1 MTTQLPKTDVVLVGF
16 GWTGAIMGQQLC
28 DAGQN
33 VVALERGVWR
43 DTPAEFAPTFAQD
56 ELRYMWRHHLFQNL
70 AYDTL
75 TIRNN
80 VNQQAL
86 PMRHLGS
93 FLLGTGVGG
102 AGVHWNA
109 QIWRFLE
116 SDFKAYS
123 HNLQR
128 YGKDAVNAY
137 DMTVQDY
144 PLTWDE
150 IEPHYDAFDKLCG
163 TSGKAGNLKGQIQ
176 EGGNPFEAPR
186 SAEYPNP
193 PMAMPYGPTLFAKAA
208 REKGYK
214 PFPHPTGN
222 LSRPYINPLGA
233 QLGQCTY
240 CGFCEKFGC
249 GNYSKATAQT
259 TILPYLMM
267 KPNFTLRTE
276 CEVLKVETTPDG
288 KHATGVT
295 YVNSAGEEFFQP
307 AEVVILSAYV
317 LQNVRLMLLSKI
329 GKPYDPATGEGV
341 VGKNYAYQMM
351 GSVNA
356 FFEDK
361 IVNPFIG
368 AGALATVI
376 DEFNGDNFDHSG
388 LGFIGGGYIAQIQT
402 GGRPIEMIYTPPNTP
417 KWGMEWKKAAAK
429 YYLRAVNLS
438 CHGSVMAHRGNYLD
452 LDPAYRDSFGRPM
465 LRMTFDF
472 TDNERKMSRHLVD
485 KAAEVALAMEGVS
498 TVKKNYREGS
508 WSVVPYQTT
517 HNTGGTIMGDSPA
530 TSVVN
535 KYLQSWDVPNLFV
548 MGAGAFPQNAGYN
561 PTGTLAAL
569 AYLSAD
575 AIKKQYLKTPG
586 PLVQA

>member
-1 MTTQLPKTDVVLVGF
+1 MVTKLPSVDAILVGF

-28 DAGQN
+28 DAGLN
-33 VVALERGVWR
+33 VVALERGGWR
-43 DTPAEFAPTFAQD
+43 DTATDFAPTFAQD

-70 AYDTL
+70 AHETL

-80 VNQQAL
+80 ASQQAL

-102 AGVHWNA
+102 AGVHWNG

-128 YGKDAVNAY
+128 YGRAAVGGY
-137 DMTVQDY
+137 DMTMQDY

-150 IEPHYDAFDKLCG
+150 IEPHYDTFDKICG
-163 TSGKAGNLKGQIQ
+163 TSGKAGNVRGQIRD
-176 EGGNPFEAPR
+176 GGNPFEGPR
-186 SAEYPNP
+186 SDDYPNP
-193 PMAMPYGPTLFAKAA
+193 AMELPYGPTLFAKAA
-208 REKGYK
+208 KDKGYK

-222 LSRPYINPLGA
+222 MSRAYTNPLGA

-259 TILPYLMM
+259 TILPYLMT

-288 KHATGVT
+288 KRATGVT

-307 AEVVILSAYV
+307 AEMVILSAYV
-317 LQNVRLMLLSKI
+317 LQNVRLLLLSKI
-329 GKPYDPATGEGV
+329 GVPYDPNTGQGV
-341 VGKNYAYQMM
+341 VGKNYAYQTM
-351 GSVNA
+351 GSVNV

-361 IVNPFIG
+361 IMNTFIG
-368 AGALATVI
+368 AGALASVV
-376 DEFNGDNFDHSG
+376 DEFNGDNFDHTG
-388 LGFIGGGYIAQIQT
+388 LGFIGGGYIAQMAT
-402 GGRPIEMIYTPPNTP
+402 GGRPIEMIYTPTGTP
-417 KWGMEWKKAAAK
+417 KWGLEWKQAVAK
-429 YYLRAVNLS
+429 NYLRAVNIS

-452 LDPAYRDSFGRPM
+452 LDPTYRDSFDRPM

-472 TDNERKMSRHLVD
+472 TDNELKMSRYLVD
-485 KAAEVALAMEGVS
+485 KAAEIGLAMEGAS
-498 TVKKNYREGS
+498 GVKKNYRTGS

-517 HNTGGTIMGDSPA
+517 HNTGGAIMGDNPA
-530 TSVVN
+530 NSVVN

-569 AYLSAD
+569 AYFSAT
-575 AIKKQYLKTPG
+575 AIKDQYLKAPG
-586 PLVQA
+586 PMVHA

>member
-1 MTTQLPKTDVVLVGF
+1 MATQLPPVDAVMVGF
-16 GWTGAIMGQQLC
+16 GWTGAILGQQLC
-28 DAGQN
+28 DAGLN

-43 DTPAEFAPTFAQD
+43 DTPTDFAPTFAQD

-80 VNQQAL
+80 VNQEAL
-86 PMRHLGS
+86 PMRRLGS

-116 SDFKAYS
+116 SDLKAYS
-123 HNLQR
+123 HNLHR
-128 YGKDAVNAY
+128 YGKAAVSAY

-144 PLTWDE
+144 PLSWSE

-163 TSGKAGNLKGQIQ
+163 TSGKAGNLNGKIQ
-176 EGGNPFEAPR
+176 EGGNPFEGPR

-193 PMAMPYGPTLFAKAA
+193 PMAMPYGPTLFAQAA
-208 REKGYK
+208 RERGYK
-214 PFPHPTGN
+214 VFPHPTGN
-222 LSRPYINPLGA
+222 VSRPYVNPLGA

-259 TILPYLMM
+259 TILPYLLM

-276 CEVLKVETTPDG
+276 SEVLKVETTADG
-288 KHATGVT
+288 KRATGVT

-307 AEVVILSAYV
+307 AEIVVLSAYV

-329 GKPYDPATGEGV
+329 GKPYDPKSGTGV
-341 VGKNYAYQMM
+341 VGKNYAYQTM
-351 GSVNA
+351 GSVNV
-356 FFEDK
+356 FFEEK
-361 IVNPFIG
+361 IMNPFIG
-368 AGALATVI
+368 AGALATVV

-388 LGFIGGGYIAQIQT
+388 LGFIGGGYIAQMHT
-402 GGRPIEMIYTPPNTP
+402 GGRPIEMIYTPPDTP
-417 KWGMEWKKAAAK
+417 KWGAEWKKAAAK
-429 YYLRAVNLS
+429 NYLRAVNLS

-452 LDPAYRDSFGRPM
+452 LDPTYRDSFGRPM

-472 TDNERKMSRHLVD
+472 TDNELKMSRHLVD
-485 KAAEVALAMEGVS
+485 KAAEIGLAMEGVS
-498 TVKKNYREGS
+498 TVKKNYRTGS

-517 HNTGGTIMGDSPA
+517 HNTGGTIMGDNPSN
-530 TSVVN
+530 SVVN
-535 KYLQSWDVPNLFV
+535 KYSQSWDVPNLFV
-548 MGAGAFPQNAGYN
+548 TGAGAFPQNAGYN
-561 PTGTLAAL
+561 PTGTVAALSYLAA
-569 AYLSAD
+569 D
-575 AIKKQYLKTPG
+575 GIKNQYLKKAG
-586 PLVQA
+586 PLVGA